1 MKQTIILA
9 GIALL
14 FAASCSNDSDV
25 KVNNDELVP
34 VRVRVEGFSVSMEE
48 FPETRATAVNS
59 YNDANAVTV
68 AFYKG
73 DGTEVEKITQLK
85 SDGSTYT
92 TFGEFECSL
101 PMGSYT
107 MVALAYYNSDA
118 SPLELSSP
126 TAAAFTGTRAY
137 ETFAYTQEVV
147 ISNTEVVDISATL
160 SRIVSKLQVI
170 STDGKTADV
179 TNVRMTFSAGGKSF
193 NPTTGLA
200 TVNTGFANTVGNSAA
215 VGNTSTSLSFLFLA
229 TDEQDIDVTIET
241 LDADGNTLFSKTIED
256 VPFKRNRVTKLTG
269 AMYTNEALAGALQV
283 NTAWLTEENV
293 AF

>member
-101 PMGSYT
+101 PWAPTRWWLWLTTIVMPVRS
-107 MVALAYYNSDA
+107 
-118 SPLELSSP
+118 SSP
-126 TAAAFTGTRAY
+126 VLPQLPSLALVPTRPLR
-137 ETFAYTQEVV
+137 Q
-147 ISNTEVVDISATL
+147 L
-160 SRIVSKLQVI
+160 R
-170 STDGKTADV
+170 
-179 TNVRMTFSAGGKSF
+179 
-193 NPTTGLA
+193 P
-200 TVNTGFANTVGNSAA
+200 
-215 VGNTSTSLSFLFLA
+215 
-229 TDEQDIDVTIET
+229 
-241 LDADGNTLFSKTIED
+241 
-256 VPFKRNRVTKLTG
+256 
-269 AMYTNEALAGALQV
+269 
-283 NTAWLTEENV
+283 
-293 AF
+293 